1 MSAGMRST
9 FVFPA
14 AAPAPRVELALRDR
28 EGEPWLLTLSCGMER
43 FIGAYPRLPGF
54 ECGGG
59 LLAFRQ
65 VDGAR

>member
-14 AAPAPRVELALRDR
+14 TSPAPRVELALRDR
-28 EGEPWLLTLSCGMER
+28 EGEPWLLTLSAGTER

-54 ECGGG
+54 EADGG

-65 VDGAR
+65 VDGTH